1 MLSLTRKDGESLV
14 FRFDDFE
21 FTLIVSKPSS
31 GQTRLIIDAPDDVQV
46 FREEVLERMAGDCLE
61 V

>member
-14 FRFDDFE
+14 FRFDDVE
-21 FTLIVSKPSS
+21 FTLIVSKPRS

-46 FREEVLERMAGDCLE
+46 FREEVL
-61 V
+61 

>member
-14 FRFDDFE
+14 FRFDDVE
-21 FTLIVSKPSS
+21 FTLIVSKPRS

-46 FREEVLERMAGDCLE
+46 FREEVLERMEGGCLE